1 MLPLGLA
8 EQLGWWTPSAI
19 ALVSVVL
26 LGIEEIG
33 NEIEAPFSYDF
44 NDLKLD
50 DICATLLQD
59 IKSVLSFSEEGILVN
74 EPILEPEDDASDS
87 EADTEGLRTANAA

>member
-1 MLPLGLA
+1 M
-8 EQLGWWTPSAI
+8 

-26 LGIEEIG
+26 LGVEEIG
-33 NEIEAPFSYDF
+33 NEIEDSFGYDF

-59 IKSVLSFSEEGILVN
+59 IKSVLSFSEEGI
-74 EPILEPEDDASDS
+74 
-87 EADTEGLRTANAA
+87 

>member
-1 MLPLGLA
+1 M
-8 EQLGWWTPSAI
+8 
-19 ALVSVVL
+19 L
-26 LGIEEIG
+26 LGVEEIG
-33 NEIEAPFSYDF
+33 NEIEDSFGYDF

-74 EPILEPEDDASDS
+74 EPILESEDDASDS

>member
-1 MLPLGLA
+1 M
-8 EQLGWWTPSAI
+8 

-26 LGIEEIG
+26 LGVEEIG
-33 NEIEAPFSYDF
+33 NEIEDSFGYDF

-74 EPILEPEDDASDS
+74 EPILESEDDASDS